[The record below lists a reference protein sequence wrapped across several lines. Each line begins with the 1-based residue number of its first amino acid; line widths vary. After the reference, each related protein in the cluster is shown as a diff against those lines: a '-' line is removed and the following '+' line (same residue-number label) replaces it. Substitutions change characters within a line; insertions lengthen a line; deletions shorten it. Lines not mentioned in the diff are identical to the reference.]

1 MSRGI
6 PMHEPLEKNKYFP
19 PLVTQ
24 MIAIGEESGRLDTM
38 LTEVA
43 NFYETEVET
52 TTDRLKSIIEP
63 LLIVVLAAIVGVI
76 VIAVVVPMFKIYS
89 DIQAS

>member
-1 MSRGI
+1 
-6 PMHEPLEKNKYFP
+6 
-19 PLVTQ
+19 
-24 MIAIGEESGRLDTM
+24 M